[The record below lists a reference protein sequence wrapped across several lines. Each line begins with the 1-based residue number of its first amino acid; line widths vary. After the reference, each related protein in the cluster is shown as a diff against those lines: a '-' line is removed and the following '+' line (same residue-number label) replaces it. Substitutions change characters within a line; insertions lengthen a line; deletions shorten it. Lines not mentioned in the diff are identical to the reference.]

1 MSTKTKSVIGAC
13 VTAVAGVLVATYI
26 DDVEQRVYVI
36 GVVALVVGKLGFK
49 QPGQ

>member
-13 VTAVAGVLVATYI
+13 VTALVGALAAAYV
-26 DDVEQRVYVI
+26 DEANRVYVV
-36 GVVALVVGKLGFK
+36 GVAALIVGKLGLA